1 MTSNYSGILF
11 DLDGTLVDTIGLI
24 LESYRHTMSQHLG
37 SVPQDAEWLAT
48 LGQPLRIQL
57 REFAKSPEQLESMF
71 QTYLEH
77 NQANHERL
85 ARSFPGM
92 VEAIAALDRAGY
104 ALAVVTSKIRANTDR
119 ELASV
124 GLSEFF
130 KVTVT
135 ADDVAKPK
143 PDPEPVRVAAER
155 LGLVASEVLMV
166 GDSVFD
172 LRAGRAAGADTAA
185 ALWGPFGSHQL
196 APEKPDYWLHRI
208 DSLLQLL
215 GVEVGANDG

>member
-1 MTSNYSGILF
+1 MTPNYSGILF
-11 DLDGTLVDTIGLI
+11 DLDGTLVDSIGLI
-24 LESYRHTMSQHLG
+24 IESYRHTMSQHLE

-57 REFAKSPEQLESMF
+57 RKFAKSPEHLESMF

-77 NQANHERL
+77 NQANHEQLVRP
-85 ARSFPGM
+85 FPGM
-92 VEAIAALDRAGY
+92 IEAVAALERAGY

-135 ADDVAKPK
+135 ADDVTNPK
-143 PDPEPVRVAAER
+143 PDPEPVRMAAEKM
-155 LGLVASEVLMV
+155 GIAASEALMV

-185 ALWGPFGSHQL
+185 ALWGPFDSQQL
-196 APEKPDYWLHRI
+196 APEDPDYWLHHI

-215 GVEVGANDG
+215 GVELGANDG

>member
-37 SVPQDAEWLAT
+37 SVPEDAEWLAT

-92 VEAIAALDRAGY
+92 VE
-104 ALAVVTSKIRANTDR
+104 
-119 ELASV
+119 
-124 GLSEFF
+124 
-130 KVTVT
+130 
-135 ADDVAKPK
+135 
-143 PDPEPVRVAAER
+143 
-155 LGLVASEVLMV
+155 
-166 GDSVFD
+166 
-172 LRAGRAAGADTAA
+172 
-185 ALWGPFGSHQL
+185 GS
-196 APEKPDYWLHRI
+196 
-208 DSLLQLL
+208 S
-215 GVEVGANDG
+215 